1 MKKLQGINFAMDGLV
16 GNVETESVY
25 CIDVVYTNE
34 LGNVKTGIV
43 NAGMSIG
50 RSLCIFESINLKD
63 F

>member
-25 CIDVVYTNE
+25 CKDVVYTNE
-34 LGNVKTGIV
+34 LGNVTTGIV

-50 RSLCIFESINLKD
+50 I
-63 F
+63 